1 MSKEM
6 VTFCV
11 TPYALADTLLALHNN
26 NVKEIY
32 LTKCDNDLYIRIPK
46 ERLERAVYPI
56 KENIINECAC
66 CNKEVLD
73 NDIN

>member
-1 MSKEM
+1 MSKEI

-11 TPYALADTLLALHNN
+11 TPYALADTLLALYNN
-26 NVKEIY
+26 GVKEIY

-56 KENIINECAC
+56 KENIINECVR
-66 CNKEVLD
+66 CNKRGEKD
-73 NDIN
+73 E